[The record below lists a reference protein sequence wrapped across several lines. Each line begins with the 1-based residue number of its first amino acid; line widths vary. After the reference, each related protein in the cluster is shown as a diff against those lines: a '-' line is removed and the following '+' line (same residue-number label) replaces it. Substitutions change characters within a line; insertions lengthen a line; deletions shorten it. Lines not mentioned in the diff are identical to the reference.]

1 MCTRMLKISTT
12 RQNTELA
19 YLAGVFDGE
28 GSMGV
33 WSKGKKKSP
42 AFRLCVEMGD
52 GDTVMRFLNYF
63 KVGSVSVRLPK
74 EANHKM
80 MYHWRVNLDAAKV
93 VAREM
98 LPYLSKRRQQQFH
111 KAA

>member
-1 MCTRMLKISTT
+1 MCTRTLKISTT
-12 RQNTELA
+12 KQNTELA

-33 WSKGKKKSP
+33 WSKGKQKSP

-74 EANHKM
+74 
-80 MYHWRVNLDAAKV
+80 
-93 VAREM
+93 
-98 LPYLSKRRQQQFH
+98 
-111 KAA
+111 

>member
-1 MCTRMLKISTT
+1 MTMRKNSIIKLNS
-12 RQNTELA
+12 ELA
-19 YLAGVFDGE
+19 YLAGGFDGE

-42 AFRLCVEMGD
+42 AFRLQIEMAD
-52 GDTVMRFLNYF
+52 GDVVMRFLNYF
-63 KVGSVSVRLPK
+63 KKGSVSVRMPIDP
-74 EANHKM
+74 NHKM
-80 MYHWRVNLDAAKV
+80 MYHWRVNLDAAKT

>member
-1 MCTRMLKISTT
+1 MCTRTLKNSM
-12 RQNTELA
+12 RKQNTELA

-28 GSMGV
+28 GSMGI
-33 WSKGKKKSP
+33 WSKGKKKTP
-42 AFRLCVEMGD
+42 AFRLQIEMGD

-63 KVGSVSVRLPK
+63 KVGSVSVRVPMK
-74 EANHKM
+74 PDHKM
-80 MYHWRVNLDAAKV
+80 MYHWRVNLDAART

-111 KAA
+111 EAA